1 MATSVAA
8 LGLTGAGIATANP
21 SEPMVVNG
29 CEIVPNPTPGE
40 HTTCPGADLSYR
52 DLRGANLRYANLE
65 RANFHG
71 SNISGADFTDAQ
83 LRRADLSNVVADN
96 TNFTGADG
104 TLVVIYRTSFDFGG
118 VVVGDF
124 NITTGNESPV
134 PRVNPNVRT
143 APPAPANPPPIPAP
157 MPVR

>member
-21 SEPMVVNG
+21 PRVING
-29 CEIVPNPTPGE
+29 CEIVPNPTPVE

-52 DLRGANLRYANLE
+52 DLRGANLRHANLE
-65 RANFHG
+65 RANLHG
-71 SNISGADFTDAQ
+71 SNISGADFTDAH

-118 VVVGDF
+118 VVVGDL
-124 NITTGNESPV
+124 NVTTGNERPIPS
-134 PRVNPNVRT
+134 VNPNIRT
-143 APPAPANPPPIPAP
+143 APPPPADNPPIPAP